1 MFDSLLPYADVFI
14 AASLSNSPA
23 LSNRNAGIADGFFIT
38 GTDTEIG
45 KSYITCR
52 IAEYLLQKRL
62 GLAISPRKPIA
73 SGCLPQ
79 PDGHLLSEDADLVHR
94 ASQTPD
100 DLETVCP
107 YRFEPPISPARAIS
121 QAGAPI
127 GLNELEM
134 ACQAP
139 KGRFRLV
146 EGAGGLY
153 SPLTPDGHNLDL
165 IQRLGLPVV
174 LVVGNKL
181 GCLNH
186 ALLTIRA
193 LEAAQQPIALI
204 VLNDLSDNADPEN
217 FTDLQSL
224 VAYPSVH
231 TPYHVYPGLL

>member
-1 MFDSLLPYADVFI
+1 MFDELLPTVDTF
-14 AASLSNSPA
+14 L
-23 LSNRNAGIADGFFIT
+23 NATDSATPNGFFIT

-45 KSYITCR
+45 KSYSTCR
-52 IAEYLLQKRL
+52 IAEYLLQKRP
-62 GLAISPRKPIA
+62 GLVISPRKPIA

-79 PDGHLLSEDADLVHR
+79 PDGRLLSEDADSVHS

-107 YRFEPPISPARAIS
+107 YRFEPPISPARAIA
-121 QAGAPI
+121 QAGADI
-127 GLNELEM
+127 RLNELVE

-139 KGRFRLV
+139 QDRFRLV

-153 SPLTPDGHNLDL
+153 SPLTPDADNLDL
-165 IQRLGLPVV
+165 IQRLRLPVV

-193 LEAAQQPIALI
+193 LEAAKQPIALI

-224 VAYPSVH
+224 VPYPCVH
-231 TPYHVYPGLL
+231 TPYHGYQGQL